1 MQASGCCPINTAA
14 AAGTMEWVPQEEN
27 TLADSIAVGVPRN
40 PVKALRAISE
50 SGGVVVNVSDEEIM
64 AAMRLLG
71 RRAGV
76 FAEPAGAAGTAGV
89 KKAVE
94 TGLIEK
100 DASVVSIV
108 TGNGLKDVNNAIRAA
123 GEPMSIRPEL
133 DALLEAFKA
142 RGITVPE

>member
-1 MQASGCCPINTAA
+1 
-14 AAGTMEWVPQEEN
+14 MEWVPQEEN

-50 SGGVVVNVSDEEIM
+50 SHGVVVNVSDEEIM

-71 RRAGV
+71 RKAGV

-108 TGNGLKDVNNAIRAA
+108 TGNGLKDVNNAIKAA

-133 DALLEAFKA
+133 DALLKAFEAK
-142 RGITVPE
+142 GIKIDQ